1 MNYNRFFFGDF
12 EERKMNQ
19 KKICGNFEVS
29 FLFSIQNEKK
39 IFNFDKTSWQF
50 KTTEWMKTP
59 LVLSLYTKI
68 TLHMRYGGALHIH
81 LIESK
86 GQNAT
91 FYSVLLLLLL
101 PLFSI
106 LSLLLWF
113 RMAHVFVSVTILMQS
128 KLFCCCRRQRY
139 GTSQLLLLHVLNNEY
154 DHSIRQTYIS
164 ADAHIYLCVETVLA
178 QPFVRIHLCF
188 FFSIRLNAC
197 LYVLCVSVC
206 VCLCCTVHILVMRTN
221 HTL

>member
-1 MNYNRFFFGDF
+1 
-12 EERKMNQ
+12 MNQ
-19 KKICGNFEVS
+19 KNAFNILLSGNFEVS
-29 FLFSIQNEKK
+29 FFFSIQNEKK
-39 IFNFDKTSWQF
+39 IFSFDKTSWQF
-50 KTTEWMKTP
+50 KMTKWMKTP

-91 FYSVLLLLLL
+91 FYSVLLLL

-164 ADAHIYLCVETVLA
+164 ADAHIYLCVETALA
-178 QPFVRIHLCF
+178 QPFVRIQLCF
-188 FFSIRLNAC
+188 FSQFGWMRASMFRVF
-197 LYVLCVSVC
+197 VLHGAYSSYAYESYIVVRKF
-206 VCLCCTVHILVMRTN
+206 HR
-221 HTL
+221 